1 MMSQYYTIKQR
12 YPGVILLFRVGDFY
26 ETFYEDAHLVSKELN
41 IVLTSRDGAPLAGVP
56 HHALDAYLSRLVRK
70 GYKVAICEQ
79 LEDPKLAKGVIK
91 RDVIRIVTPGTVLED
106 SVLPEK
112 VNNFLMSLVEDGGN
126 LGVAF
131 VDISTGEFLTTQLEG
146 SGIYEKLSTE
156 IAHYK
161 PSEVIIPHKL
171 AENKK
176 LHELLAQ
183 HNIFI
188 TEYPGSAF
196 EYDKAYEK
204 LIEHHKMH
212 SVEHI
217 ECEHLKLA
225 VSASGAILSYIEETQ
240 KTAVVYIDKLKTYFS
255 AQHMI
260 LDSTTVR
267 NLELVQNVRD
277 GTIKNTLLEILDCTA
292 TPMGARMLRKWLLEP
307 LIDRKEIIERQ
318 NGVEILVKDM
328 ILRKDLQ
335 EHLCRIKDIER
346 IVARAT
352 YGSANARDLI
362 GLKNSI
368 IPVGEIKKILE
379 KVSLAYSHAKQVS
392 IRGFAEGDSEVNT
405 KLKLHNID
413 LNEKSCQEELR
424 LWSLLEFLQKDLD
437 TLSDIVELIS
447 KAIMDEPPATLKEG
461 GIIKQDYDSR
471 LDLIKKEVEEGK
483 EWLATLE
490 ARERKKTAIKSLKV
504 GYNNIFG
511 YYIEVSKSYLH
522 LVPENYIRKQ
532 TLANAE
538 RFTTSEL
545 KEKESLIITAD
556 ERMKS
561 LEYEIFLDVRSSIAK
576 QAKRIM
582 GTAKGI
588 AALDVLVAFAEC
600 AVNYNYTKPEIT
612 DTDIIKITDG
622 RHPVVERSADMRF
635 VPNDTLLNGK
645 DNRMI
650 VLTGPNM
657 AGKSTYMRQ
666 IADIVLLAQV
676 GSFVPA
682 KHASVGIV
690 DRIFTRVGAFD
701 DIVRGQSTFMV
712 EMIEVANILT
722 NATSKSLI
730 LLDELGRGT
739 STFDGLSIA
748 WAVAEYI
755 HRKKTGAKTIFA
767 THYHHLTE
775 LANLMPGVV
784 NYNIAVKEEKNDII
798 FLRKVI
804 PGGTNKSYG
813 IQVALLAGM
822 PKDLIERA
830 KELLKKLESESM
842 IDIAAETELR
852 RRKPAPY
859 RYTQLLFSRDMP
871 KTEKSHAVVEELK
884 TTDITKL
891 TPLEALVKLNEL
903 KKKIAEEGK

>member
-112 VNNFLMSLVEDGGN
+112 VNNFLMSLVEAGGN

-131 VDISTGEFLTTQLEG
+131 IDISTGEFLTTQLEG

-176 LHELLAQ
+176 LHDLLAQ

-188 TEYPGSAF
+188 TEYIESAF
-196 EYDKAYEK
+196 EHDKAYEK
-204 LIEHHKMH
+204 LVEHHKMH

-277 GTIKNTLLEILDCTA
+277 GTTKDTLLEILDCTA

-318 NGVEILVKDM
+318 NGVEILVKNM

-335 EHLCRIKDIER
+335 EHLSRIKDIER

-368 IPVGEIKKILE
+368 VPIGEIKKILE
-379 KVSLAYSHAKQVS
+379 RLPLT
-392 IRGFAEGDSEVNT
+392 NT

-413 LNEKSCQEELR
+413 RNEKSCQEELR
-424 LWSLLEFLQKDLD
+424 LWSLLESLQKDLD

-461 GIIKQDYDSR
+461 NIIKPGYDSR

-576 QAKRIM
+576 QSKRIM

-635 VPNDTLLNGK
+635 VPNDALLNAK

-784 NYNIAVKEEKNDII
+784 NYNIAVKEEKNEII

-871 KTEKSHAVVEELK
+871 KMEKSHAVIEELK
-884 TTDITKL
+884 LLDITKF

-903 KKKIAEEGK
+903 KKKIAEEEK